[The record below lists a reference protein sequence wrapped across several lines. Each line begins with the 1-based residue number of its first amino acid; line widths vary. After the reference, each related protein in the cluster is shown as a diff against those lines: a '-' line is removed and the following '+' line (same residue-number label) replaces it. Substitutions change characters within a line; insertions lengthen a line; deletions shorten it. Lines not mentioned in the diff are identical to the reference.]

1 MKNAI
6 FAIMLAIAACGC
18 MTKPPKVEATK
29 PWEGH
34 FFTVEELQQQT
45 SNIQLDEGESIWI
58 MSNYTLNRLL
68 KNVGKK

>member
-6 FAIMLAIAACGC
+6 FAIMLAIMACGC

-45 SNIQLDEGESIWI
+45 SNI
-58 MSNYTLNRLL
+58 
-68 KNVGKK
+68 